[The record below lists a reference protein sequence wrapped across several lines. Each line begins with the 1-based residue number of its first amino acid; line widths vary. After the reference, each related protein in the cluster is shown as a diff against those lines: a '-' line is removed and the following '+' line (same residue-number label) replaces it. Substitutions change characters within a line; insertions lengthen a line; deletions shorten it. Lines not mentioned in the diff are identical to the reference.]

1 MKLVLMRHGE
11 AEAMRERDDARALT
25 ILGREQAAET
35 AAWLAAQ
42 LPADA
47 TVSLLASPYLRA
59 QQTAAVLAATL
70 RLPGV
75 QTVQGITPDD
85 DARVALRAIEAQA
98 KTDCLVVVSHMPLLG
113 ALSSWLEDGSLTTG
127 RGFMLAE
134 ARVLEGELLGPGLL
148 ERIQQ
153 FVPGLMTR

>member
-25 ILGREQAAET
+25 ALGREQAAET
-35 AAWLAAQ
+35 AAWLAALLPVGAQ
-42 LPADA
+42 LA
-47 TVSLLASPYLRA
+47 LLASPYLRA
-59 QQTAAVLAATL
+59 QQTATVLAEIL
-70 RLPGV
+70 RVPV
-75 QTVQGITPDD
+75 QTVPGITPDD

-98 KTDCLVVVSHMPLLG
+98 KADCLVVVSHMPLLG

-148 ERIQQ
+148 ERVEQ

>member
-11 AEAMRERDDARALT
+11 AEAMRERDEARALT
-25 ILGREQAAET
+25 ALGREQAAET
-35 AAWLAAQ
+35 AAWLLAL

-47 TVSLLASPYLRA
+47 SVSLLASPYLRA
-59 QQTAAVLAATL
+59 QQTASVVAGTL
-70 RLPGV
+70 GVPV

-98 KTDCLVVVSHMPLLG
+98 KTECLVVVSHMPMLG
-113 ALSSWLEDGSLTTG
+113 ALSSWLEDGSLSTG

-134 ARVLEGELLGPGLL
+134 ARLLEGELLGAGLL
-148 ERIQQ
+148 ERVEQ